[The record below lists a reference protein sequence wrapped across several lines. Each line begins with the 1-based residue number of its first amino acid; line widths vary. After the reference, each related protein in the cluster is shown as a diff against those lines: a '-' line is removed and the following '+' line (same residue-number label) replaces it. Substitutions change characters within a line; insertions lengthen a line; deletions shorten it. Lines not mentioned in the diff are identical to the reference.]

1 MTKEFLEKMSIN
13 VKIITN
19 GNEGK
24 QENWNIMKGQR
35 FDQPEASISEYQQVT
50 LENSK
55 RNIDKR
61 MKESGETA
69 ENQEDATIHG

>member
-1 MTKEFLEKMSIN
+1 
-13 VKIITN
+13 
-19 GNEGK
+19 
-24 QENWNIMKGQR
+24 MKGQR
-35 FDQPEASISEYQQVT
+35 FDQPEASISEHQQVT

-69 ENQEDATIHG
+69 EN